1 MIREGVYK
9 NLLGEVVVL
18 RGKAKQQDIKIEKL
32 QRQMMVALCN
42 HDPVPDVFTIGICAI
57 CHHMKCSKCGAHLRD
72 LTYEEYVTAKL
83 DLSLGDS
90 AKWQKALDEIEKKK
104 DGAS

>member
-32 QRQMMVALCN
+32 QRQMMVALCD
-42 HDPVPDVFTIGICAI
+42 HDPVPMEYMVGYNRFY
-57 CHHMKCSKCGAHLRD
+57 HMECSKCRAHLNYLSYD
-72 LTYEEYVTAKL
+72 EYVQAKL

-90 AKWQKALDEIEKKK
+90 VKWQKALDEIEKKK